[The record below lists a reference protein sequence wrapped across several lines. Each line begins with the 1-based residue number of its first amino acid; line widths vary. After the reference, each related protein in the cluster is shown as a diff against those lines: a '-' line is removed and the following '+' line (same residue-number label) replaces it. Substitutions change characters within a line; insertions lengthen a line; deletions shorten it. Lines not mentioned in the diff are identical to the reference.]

1 MLFYTSLIS
10 MRSRLTA
17 IPMWLNKMRV
27 SSTNTCYFI
36 CPFTFILCS
45 FLFYVSSC
53 TFITT
58 RSSRCTFT
66 LPLYTIS
73 IVQSISSSTF
83 WITTIRCWIIYIT
96 IITEWT
102 CGICTSSMKSL
113 TWPSL
118 TISYV
123 CRIFHSSYCTSICR
137 LSTLPCLRSR
147 LMSDTVYIL
156 VMSTIISSTLPAPSI
171 WENCCIFIK
180 VNYCSVITK
189 ICTTS
194 I

>member
-1 MLFYTSLIS
+1 MTFTARWIELLISSSHTLLISRSINPLILYYCLRITSLTFS
-10 MRSRLTA
+10 WSSWSRG
-17 IPMWLNKMRV
+17 
-27 SSTNTCYFI
+27 S
-36 CPFTFILCS
+36 
-45 FLFYVSSC
+45 
-53 TFITT
+53 
-58 RSSRCTFT
+58 FT

-118 TISYV
+118 TVSYV
-123 CRIFHSSYCTSICR
+123 CHIFHSSYCTSICR
-137 LSTLPCLRSR
+137 LSTLSCLRSR
-147 LMSDTVYIL
+147 LMSNTVYIL

-180 VNYCSVITK
+180 TDYCSVITK

>member
-27 SSTNTCYFI
+27 SSTNTCCSI
-36 CPFTFILCS
+36 CPFPFICCS
-45 FLFYVSSC
+45 FLFTITSLTFSWSSW
-53 TFITT
+53 
-58 RSSRCTFT
+58 SRGSFT

-96 IITEWT
+96 IITERT
-102 CGICTSSMKSL
+102 CGIGTSSMKSL

-118 TISYV
+118 TVSYV
-123 CRIFHSSYCTSICR
+123 CRIFHSSYCTSICS

-147 LMSDTVYIL
+147 LMSNTVYIL
-156 VMSTIISSTLPAPSI
+156 VMSTVISSTLPAPSI

-180 VNYCSVITK
+180 ADYCSVVTK